1 MFSSG
6 IPELPMLESILSSK
20 MNTNYSAF
28 ILPFTST
35 SIPTPFQLIHPKTI
49 KKPPPNFTFP

>member
-6 IPELPMLESILSSK
+6 ISEFSMLENILSSK
-20 MNTNYSAF
+20 MNTYYSVF
-28 ILPFTST
+28 ILPST
-35 SIPTPFQLIHPKTI
+35 SANPTPFQLMHPKTI

>member
-6 IPELPMLESILSSK
+6 IPEFPMLESILSSK
-20 MNTNYSAF
+20 MNTYYSAF

-35 SIPTPFQLIHPKTI
+35 SIPTLFQLMYPKTI
-49 KKPPPNFTFP
+49 KKPPPNFTFS

>member
-6 IPELPMLESILSSK
+6 IPEFPMLESILSSK
-20 MNTNYSAF
+20 INTYYSAF

-35 SIPTPFQLIHPKTI
+35 SIPTPFQLMHSKTI
-49 KKPPPNFTFP
+49 KKPSPNFTFP

>member
-6 IPELPMLESILSSK
+6 IPEFSMLENILSSK
-20 MNTNYSAF
+20 MNTYYSVF
-28 ILPFTST
+28 ILPST
-35 SIPTPFQLIHPKTI
+35 SANPTPFQLMHPKTI